1 MTNTAVAPETT
12 DAPEVKEETKQ
23 VTPVEQLSPLAQALL
38 TSAKDKADEIKTVA
52 DKQASVGDVGKLLSE
67 AIAASED
74 AKVKELRTKRER
86 AAKAINE
93 FDKAMEEIVKPT
105 LSIPSDEEL
114 AGLDA
119 KYKELASQLNTFNTV
134 FTTEVSKDHPNISLF
149 DYVGELPKGRKG
161 AKAGQGTGSVRPRIS
176 KVEVTEDKNGEEGY
190 VAVEK
195 DGKSTFTHLA
205 QHIKGKTGEVIGA
218 NDFAEAWTSQ
228 NGQAS
233 VQDWTNLAEV
243 TKFTYS
249 VTDKE
254 GKTHQ
259 YWVRVT
265 R

>member
-1 MTNTAVAPETT
+1 MTETATTEAPAVE
-12 DAPEVKEETKQ
+12 AKQ

-38 TSAKDKADEIKTVA
+38 TSASDKATEIKAVA
-52 DKQASVGDVGKLLSE
+52 DKQAAVGDVGKLLSE
-67 AIAASED
+67 AIASSED

-105 LSIPSDEEL
+105 LSIPTDEEL

-161 AKAGQGTGSVRPRIS
+161 AKAGQGTGSVRPRIT
-176 KVEVTEDKNGEEGY
+176 KVEVTEDQNGEQGY
-190 VAVEK
+190 EAVEK

-205 QHIKGKTGEVIGA
+205 LYIKGKTGETHGA
-218 NDFAEAWTSQ
+218 NDFAEEWTKQ
-228 NGQAS
+228 NGHTLQEWS
-233 VQDWTNLAEV
+233 DLAEV
-243 TKFTYS
+243 TKFVYS

-259 YWVRVT
+259 FWVRVT